1 MKNLD
6 LTIRESELLEYI
18 IKFKQTNGFSPT
30 IREMAKRINTKSLNH
45 INTMI
50 YSLQDKGYISLK
62 EKNKF
67 FYVIITKEE

>member
-6 LTIRESELLEYI
+6 LTIRETELLEYI

-30 IREMAKRINTKSLNH
+30 IREMAKGINTKSLNH
-45 INTMI
+45 INNMI

-62 EKNKF
+62 EKRPRTI
-67 FYVIITKEE
+67 VIKRFI

>member
-1 MKNLD
+1 MKNFA

-30 IREMAKRINTKSLNH
+30 IREMAKGINTKSLNH

-62 EKNKF
+62 EKRPRTIVIKKF
-67 FYVIITKEE
+67 I